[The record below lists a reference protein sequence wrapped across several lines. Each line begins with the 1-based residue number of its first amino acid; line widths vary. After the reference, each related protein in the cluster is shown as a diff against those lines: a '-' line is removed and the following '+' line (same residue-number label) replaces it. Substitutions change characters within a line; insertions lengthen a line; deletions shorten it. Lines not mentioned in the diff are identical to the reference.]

1 VTNDGVYRNPI
12 LNADWP
18 DPDAIRVG
26 GDFYL
31 TASSFHRAP
40 GLPILH
46 SRDLVH
52 WTIVG
57 HALER
62 LVPEEDFRTPQRGGG
77 VWAPAIRH
85 HAGRYWIL
93 YPDPDRGLFVT
104 SAKDPAGE
112 WTRPHLLKGGKG
124 LIDPCPLWAEDG
136 SAYLVHGW
144 AKSRAGINN
153 RLTVHRMSEDAT
165 ELLDEGTVVIDG
177 DALPGYRTLEG
188 PKFYERD
195 GWYWIF
201 APAGGVK
208 DGWQSAFR
216 SRDPFGPYED
226 RVVLEQ
232 GETAVNGPHQG
243 AWVTTEDGSDWFLHF
258 QDRGPFGRVV
268 HLQPMRWDEDGWP
281 EIGDKGTP
289 VAGGEVPVARGTAMA
304 ARNLPALGGTVSG
317 TPEDFTDAIGPQWS
331 WQANPE
337 QGWATTGP
345 RLRLAC
351 VDTGTADLRFLPNLL
366 GQRLPGDPF
375 LATTAVRLDGVEPG
389 ARAGLAVVGDTYAW
403 IGLERREDG
412 VFLVHRASEEGAEVD
427 AAPAVRVEATA
438 FGGEPVAAGAARVGG
453 VDEADAV
460 PAVRVEVVDA
470 APAVRVEAAALGAES
485 GAVSAG
491 QGETLVLDADADAD
505 AAPAVRASTDAVA
518 LGVETDAEGRCRFL
532 AGTPLRPV
540 GPAFQTTAG
549 RWVGAALGL
558 FASGNGTGAAEF
570 DAVRIRPV
578 ESGAVEAHADDIDT
592 NPSAVDPDGR

>member
-1 VTNDGVYRNPI
+1 VTDRNDVTDDGVYRNPI
-12 LNADWP
+12 LNADWS

-26 GDFYL
+26 GDFYM

-40 GLPILH
+40 GLPILR

-57 HALER
+57 HALPR
-62 LVPEEDFRTPQRGGG
+62 VVPEEDFRTPQRGGG

-85 HAGRYWIL
+85 HADRYWIV

-104 SAKDPAGE
+104 SAEDPAGE

-153 RLTVHRMSEDAT
+153 RLTVHRMSGDAT

-216 SRDPFGPYED
+216 SREPFGPYEG
-226 RVVLEQ
+226 RIVLEQ
-232 GETAVNGPHQG
+232 GGTDVNGPHQG

-268 HLQPMRWDEDGWP
+268 HLQPMRWDADGWP
-281 EIGDKGTP
+281 VIGDQGTP
-289 VAGGEVPVARGTAMA
+289 VATWKRPVPGGTAA
-304 ARNLPALGGTVSG
+304 APG
-317 TPEDFTDAIGPQWS
+317 EDFADGIGPQWS

-337 QGWATTGP
+337 PDWARAGP

-351 VDTGTADLRFLPNLL
+351 VDSGTADLRHLPNLL

-375 LATTAVRLDGVEPG
+375 RATTTVRLDGVEPG

-403 IGLERREDG
+403 IGLEQSPNGR
-412 VFLVHRASEEGAEVD
+412 FLVHRTADDGVESD
-427 AAPAVRVEATA
+427 AAPAA
-438 FGGEPVAAGAARVGG
+438 PV
-453 VDEADAV
+453 DADAV
-460 PAVRVEVVDA
+460 TVG
-470 APAVRVEAAALGAES
+470 VEA
-485 GAVSAG
+485 
-491 QGETLVLDADADAD
+491 
-505 AAPAVRASTDAVA
+505 
-518 LGVETDAEGRCRFL
+518 DAEGRCRFL
-532 AGTPLRPV
+532 AGNPPRPV
-540 GPAFQTTAG
+540 GPPFQATPG

-558 FASGNGTGAAEF
+558 FATGNGTGAGEF
-570 DAVRIRPV
+570 DAVRISALNTPAV
-578 ESGAVEAHADDIDT
+578 DTGAVDA
-592 NPSAVDPDGR
+592 SGLDPTAPGADGR